1 MAEYANIII
10 DLAVEK
16 LDKTFTYRVP
26 EDMRGKLAVG
36 MEVLVPFG
44 AGGRQLH
51 GYVLELVDQPSCEE
65 SRVKEIASLLPGSVS
80 VDGQLLALAGWM
92 HDTYGATMIQCV
104 KTVMPV
110 RRKIKNVTDRT
121 VRLLVRQADVPD
133 LLAQFQ
139 KKNARAKA
147 RLLQAFSEE
156 QTQELPYEAVTK
168 KLHIST
174 PTLKSMAAE
183 GLIEIA
189 ASIRYRNPVV
199 HMTETQTLFALHE
212 SQQRV
217 VDAVMG
223 DFADGLPGTY
233 LIHGVTGSGKTE
245 IYIEI
250 AARMAQRGRQTIVLI
265 PEIALTYQTMMR
277 FYRRFGGRVSFL
289 NSRMSAGERFDQ
301 FERARRQELDVMIG
315 PRSALFTPF
324 SQLGA
329 IIIDEEHEG
338 AYKSETMP
346 CYHARETAIARAK
359 LCGASVV
366 LGSATPSLEA
376 YTKAVNGEYQLF
388 TLNERRGDAVLPK
401 VEIID
406 LREELKSGNRSMF
419 GRTLQEAIGD
429 RLQKKEQTMLFLNRR
444 GFAGFVSC
452 RECGHVMKCPHCDVS
467 LSFHKDGRLHCHY
480 CGYQTP
486 MAKLC
491 PQCGSRYI
499 GAFRA
504 GTQQVEEAV
513 QKLFP
518 AARVLRMDM
527 DTTRAKGGHEA
538 VLERFANHE
547 ADILVGTQMIVKG
560 HDFKNVTLMGV
571 LAADMSLLASDYRAA
586 ERTFQ
591 LLAQAAGRAGR
602 SCKPG
607 RVLIQTYQPE
617 HYAILCAAS
626 HDYRGF
632 YAEEMSY
639 RMLAGYPPASHML
652 AILITSADEAYA
664 KKLAILLRQTLDTLL
679 AGRESEC
686 MGPAPAGIAK
696 LRDVYK
702 WTIYVKDGSVR
713 HLAAVR
719 RALEAYME
727 NSEYFTAGSVQFDL
741 DPLQTI

>member
-26 EDMRGKLAVG
+26 EKLRESIAVG

-51 GYVLELVDQPSCEE
+51 GYVLELVDHPSCDE
-65 SRVKEIASLLPGSVS
+65 SRVKEIASLLPESVS

-110 RRKIKNVTDRT
+110 RRRVRSVTDRT
-121 VRLLVRQADVPD
+121 VRLLVSEKEAPE
-133 LLAQFQ
+133 LAAGFL

-147 RLLQAFSEE
+147 RLLQAFSEQ
-156 QTQELPYEAVTK
+156 QTEALPYEAVTK

-174 PTLKSMAAE
+174 PTLRSMEAD

-189 ASIRYRNPVV
+189 SDVRYRNPVV
-199 HMTETQTLFALHE
+199 HMREAQTPFALHE
-212 SQQRV
+212 SQKRV
-217 VDAVMG
+217 VDAVLG
-223 DFADGLPGTY
+223 DYAQGRPGTY

-250 AARMAQRGRQTIVLI
+250 AAGMAARGKQTILLI

-289 NSRMSAGERFDQ
+289 NSRMSAGERYDQ
-301 FERARRQELDVMIG
+301 FERARQGELDVMIG

-324 SQLGA
+324 SRLGA

-346 CYHARETAIARAK
+346 CYHARETAVARAG

-376 YTKAVNGEYQLF
+376 YTKALNGEYRLF
-388 TLNERRGDAVLPK
+388 TLTERRGDAVLPE

-406 LREELKSGNRSMF
+406 LREELKNGNRSIF
-419 GRTLQEAIGD
+419 GRALQEAIDD
-429 RLQKKEQTMLFLNRR
+429 RLRKKEQVMLFLNRR

-467 LSFHKDGRLHCHY
+467 LSLHKDGRLHCHY

-486 MAKLC
+486 MVKLC

-527 DTTRAKGGHEA
+527 DTTRKKGGHEA
-538 VLERFANHE
+538 VLEQFANNE

-571 LAADMSLLASDYRAA
+571 LAADLSLLASDYRAA

-602 SCKPG
+602 SDKPG

-626 HDYRGF
+626 HDYTGF
-632 YAEEMSY
+632 YTEEMSY
-639 RMLAGYPPASHML
+639 RMLGGYPPASHML

-664 KKLAILLRQTLDTLL
+664 RKLAALLRQTLDRLL
-679 AGRESEC
+679 AGRDTEC

-713 HLAAVR
+713 RLAAVCR
-719 RALEAYME
+719 GLEAYME
-727 NSEYFTAGSVQFDL
+727 QSEYFAAGSVSFDL